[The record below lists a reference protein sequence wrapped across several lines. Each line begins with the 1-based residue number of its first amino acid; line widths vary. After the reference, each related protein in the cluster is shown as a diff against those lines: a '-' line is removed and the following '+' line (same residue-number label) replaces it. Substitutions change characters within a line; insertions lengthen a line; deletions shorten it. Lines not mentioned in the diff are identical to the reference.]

1 MKYLHS
7 WLQDYIEDKIPKG
20 EDFVKGVSTDAFE
33 VEEFYEIENKISNNT
48 EIEKDFIYDLNVL
61 PNRAHDALSHYYM
74 AKEVA
79 TIFNLKL
86 KDLKLLSEE
95 WKKDFIIKKSNED
108 FIKIAEP
115 KYCSRFM
122 GAKVNGVLVKDSP
135 DFIKYRLEA
144 IGQKS
149 INNIVDITNY
159 VQFSFNKP
167 MHAYDADLV
176 GGFLDCRFAK
186 EGENMTT
193 LDNKEL
199 SLDENTLVITDNKNV
214 LALAGIKGGKY
225 SGINENTKNIIVE
238 SANFNAN
245 QVRKTSQKYNLK
257 TDASKR
263 FENGI
268 ADDLVEIGMIETL
281 KLLKKYGSDENTILE
296 IGEIID
302 NFPNEKLNAWKYKV
316 SVSLKEINNLLG
328 TDLSKLE
335 VENIFDRFNL
345 PYKYISTK
353 DNLEEKMK
361 EVMGKPYKNPGSMR
375 EDAPQA
381 FSCSSLISYLYEG
394 VYMPSL
400 SIDKYLYTKDLG
412 KEIKNKEDLKF
423 GDLVFSTGDGKVY
436 FEGVEYKKGEKVEG
450 GVDHL
455 GMYVGDGKILHSSR
469 YLENGTEIESFE
481 DFVNKK
487 GGDGE
492 RVIAGFGRVLENLN
506 EERFIV
512 EIPSERLD
520 LRIKED
526 IIEEV
531 ARIYGLNNIK
541 SILPILNRAGN
552 RENKLNIENIIKNIL
567 LENGFSEVMTYSLR
581 GSGDIKIIKS
591 VAQDKNYLRNN
602 LASGLMEAVQKNIF
616 NMSLLNIN
624 EIRIFEFGNC
634 FSLNEVAEGKEYR
647 NLAIAIDDGKKNKN
661 YQELKNKIIEEIREA
676 LNISEIKIKEYKNER
691 QKENVFEIN
700 FDELASSLKNENIKD
715 TDLNYKE
722 KENLKYKSF
731 AFTPFIV
738 RDIACW
744 VNENINENDI
754 FEIIK
759 NNISTLC
766 ISINLFDK
774 FEKEI
779 EENGK
784 VVKKNSFAFRL
795 IYQDKER
802 TLTDEEVNI
811 EADKIYK
818 ALKGEG
824 FEIR

>member
-1 MKYLHS
+1 MS
-7 WLQDYIEDKIPKG
+7 
-20 EDFVKGVSTDAFE
+20 GVSTDAFE
-33 VEEFYEIENKISNNT
+33 VEEYFEIENKIA
-48 EIEKDFIYDLNVL
+48 KDKEESKDYIYDLNVL

-95 WKKDFIIKKSNED
+95 WKKDFIIKKSSED

-115 KYCSRFM
+115 KYCYRFM
-122 GAKVNGVLVKDSP
+122 GVKVNGVLVKDSP
-135 DFIKYRLEA
+135 EIIKYRLES

-159 VQFSFNKP
+159 IQFSFNKP

-176 GGFLDCRFAK
+176 DGFLDCRFAK
-186 EGENMTT
+186 DRESMTT

-199 SLDENTLVITDNKNV
+199 SLDENTLVIADNKNV

-281 KLLKKYGSDENTILE
+281 KLLKNYASSENTILE

-302 NFPNEKLNAWKYKV
+302 NFPKEKLNAWKYKV

-328 TDLSKLE
+328 ADLSRLE
-335 VENIFDRFNL
+335 VENIFKRFNFS
-345 PYKYISTK
+345 YKYISTK
-353 DNLEEKMK
+353 DNLEEKIK
-361 EVMGKPYKNPGSMR
+361 EVMGKPYKNPSSMR
-375 EDAPQA
+375 EDAPKA

-436 FEGVEYKKGEKVEG
+436 FEGIEYKKGEKVEG

-492 RVIAGFGRVLENLN
+492 RVIAGFGRVLENLD
-506 EERFIV
+506 EERFVV
-512 EIPSERLD
+512 EVSSERLD

-541 SILPILNRAGN
+541 SVLPILNKVGI

-567 LENGFSEVMTYSLR
+567 IENGFTEVMTYSLR
-581 GSGDIKIIKS
+581 SSGDIKIIKS

-602 LASGLMEAVQKNIF
+602 LANGLGEAVQKNIF
-616 NMSLLNIN
+616 NMPLLNTN

-634 FSLNEVAEGKEYR
+634 FSLNEKEEEKEYR
-647 NLAIAIDDGKKNKN
+647 SLAIVIDDGKKNKN
-661 YQELKNKIIEEIREA
+661 YQELKNKIIEEIKKA
-676 LNISEIKIKEYKNER
+676 LNISNINIKEYKNER
-691 QKENVFEIN
+691 QKENIFEIN